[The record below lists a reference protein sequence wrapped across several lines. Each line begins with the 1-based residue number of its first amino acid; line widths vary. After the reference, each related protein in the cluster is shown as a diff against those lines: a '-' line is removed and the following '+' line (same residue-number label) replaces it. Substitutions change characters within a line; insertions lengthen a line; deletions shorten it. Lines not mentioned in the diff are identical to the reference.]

1 MENQERPEIDLLEV
15 LGSIAPLSAAYHDR
29 LRSQLVTQQ
38 YPARHLLLQ
47 PGEICRQIHF
57 ISSGMVRIYN
67 IDKMGKEKTIIFMG
81 AGELAVDV
89 SSFYEQS
96 PATEYL
102 ETLQPTTIQSLTW
115 HQLNSFYADFKEGNY
130 IGRIITQ
137 KYLMLAVERNT
148 ELMNSSIADRYISLL
163 LRYPHIE
170 QQVSQHLIASYLGVS
185 RETLSKM
192 KADQLKIR
200 ST

>member
-1 MENQERPEIDLLEV
+1 MENQERLQIDLLEV
-15 LGSIAPLSAAYHDR
+15 LGTIAPLSAAYHDR
-29 LRSQLVTQQ
+29 LRSQLVTEH

-67 IDKMGKEKTIIFMG
+67 IDPMGKEKTIIFMG
-81 AGELAVDV
+81 PGELAVDV
-89 SSFYEQS
+89 SSFYEQT

-102 ETLQPTTIQSLTW
+102 ETLQPTIIQSLTW

-137 KYLMLAVERNT
+137 KYLVIAVARNT
-148 ELMNSSIADRYISLL
+148 ELLNSSISDRYTALL
-163 LRYPHIE
+163 SRYPNIE
-170 QQVSQHLIASYLGVS
+170 QQVSQSHIASYLGIS
-185 RETLSKM
+185 RETLNRIKR
-192 KADQLKIR
+192 DLLR
-200 ST
+200 SA